1 VVAAGAHAIVLA
13 AGRGRRLGV
22 DEPKAFRT
30 VGGRPLL
37 TMAASAAA
45 ASPVVAAIVV
55 AAPHG
60 MEARAREAL
69 ADITLPIEV
78 VVGGETRQASVAA
91 ALEAV
96 APDATAV
103 ICHDAARP
111 FAPPDLFTTVVEALS
126 HEDGAVPVI
135 PVTDTLKRV
144 LDDVIVGTEPRE
156 GLARAQTPQAFRTE
170 ALREAHDRARDAGMF
185 FTDDAAA
192 LEWAGYRVVAVQGD
206 PMNFKITTLLD
217 LALAEARMGVA

>member
-78 VVGGETRQASVAA
+78 VVGG
-91 ALEAV
+91 
-96 APDATAV
+96 
-103 ICHDAARP
+103 
-111 FAPPDLFTTVVEALS
+111 
-126 HEDGAVPVI
+126 GPVI
-135 PVTDTLKRV
+135 TV
-144 LDDVIVGTEPRE
+144 
-156 GLARAQTPQAFRTE
+156 
-170 ALREAHDRARDAGMF
+170 
-185 FTDDAAA
+185 
-192 LEWAGYRVVAVQGD
+192 
-206 PMNFKITTLLD
+206 
-217 LALAEARMGVA
+217 